1 MANRMSNA
9 GKSNAGSIL
18 RAEVFVGETHRFE
31 DGSGTFSPTSSTLIM
46 GEIDAVLVDAQHI
59 RSDVQ
64 ALSDVI
70 AQTGKRL
77 TTIYVTHGHADH
89 WYGIGQL
96 VRQFPSARA
105 VTTAGVIEYIE
116 KSRAD
121 AAERWREMFA
131 DRVVEA
137 DVIPGLVEGP
147 IDLEGHKLHPI
158 EVGQADIAPST
169 LLHVPSIGLV
179 VPGDAVYNKIH
190 MMLGLHEEWGRW
202 LESIDKIEKL
212 APVMLVAGHKRPEA
226 SDLEVARIIDE
237 SRSYIRAFAN
247 AAKKVAN
254 ADDLIQEISAKYPD
268 FGNLWTLQF
277 SARSYFARRRG

>member
-1 MANRMSNA
+1 MTRQKPNA
-9 GKSNAGSIL
+9 RSIPQ
-18 RAEVFVGETHRFE
+18 AKVFVGETHRFE

-46 GEIDAVLVDAQHI
+46 GETDAVLVDAQHI
-59 RSDVQ
+59 RSDVH
-64 ALSDVI
+64 ALGDMI

-77 TTIYVTHGHADH
+77 TTIYITHGHADH

-96 VRQFPSARA
+96 VRRFPSARA

-116 KSRAD
+116 KNRAD

-137 DVIPGLVEGP
+137 DVIPGLIEGP

-237 SRSYIRAFAN
+237 SRSYIRVFAN
-247 AAKKVAN
+247 AAKKVVN
-254 ADDLIQEISAKYPD
+254 ADDLIQEVSAKYRD